1 MGACVRL
8 IDLRILL
15 ALHLTN
21 RLFKPLEY
29 TLLDWLLVLFQLVLG
44 LFSLVIKQIFG

>member
-8 IDLRILL
+8 IDLRCILL
-15 ALHLTN
+15 ALHLGSYN
-21 RLFKPLEY
+21 LLFKPLEF

-44 LFSLVIKQIFG
+44 LF